1 MDRDP
6 TLQALWT
13 QVLDAWDDD
22 ALHGKLVGY
31 AQQTDQLGDA
41 AALYKQ
47 AAQPEGSPYRLD
59 PEQVADAKKRMNG
72 ITMLAVMHLEAGKS
86 EKGSPSGLKWVRG
99 VAAAL
104 FVGTVVLI
112 VLLLQK

>member
-1 MDRDP
+1 MDLDP

-22 ALHGKLVGY
+22 ARHGKLVSY
-31 AQQTDQLGDA
+31 AQQTDQLGAA
-41 AALYKQ
+41 AALYKK

-59 PEQVADAKKRMNG
+59 PQQVADAKKRMNG
-72 ITMLAVMHLEAGKS
+72 ITMLAVMHLEAAKT
-86 EKGSPSGLKWVRG
+86 EKGAPSGLKWVRG
-99 VAAAL
+99 LAALL
-104 FVGTVVLI
+104 FVGTVVLV